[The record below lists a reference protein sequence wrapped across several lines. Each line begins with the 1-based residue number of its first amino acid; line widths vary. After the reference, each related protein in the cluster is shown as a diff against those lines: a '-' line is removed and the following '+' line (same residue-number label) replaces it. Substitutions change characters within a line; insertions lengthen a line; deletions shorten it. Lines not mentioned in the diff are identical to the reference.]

1 MVALNRIYTRTGD
14 DGTTGLVG
22 NERRSKADA
31 RIEAIGSID
40 EMNAA
45 LGVARQQA
53 SAFQEIDLLLA
64 RIQNDLFDLGADL
77 ATPLAEGES
86 GQALR
91 ITDDQ
96 VRRLE
101 AEIDEINADLAP
113 LRSFVLPGGSAVS
126 AALHFARTLA
136 RRAERNVV
144 RLSEIAGEEVS
155 PPVARYLNRL
165 SDLLFVV
172 ARSANEQGTGDVLW
186 VPGRLR

>member
-186 VPGRLR
+186 VPGRHR